1 MIRMPEALASAAMP
15 QIIPAEKADMAN
27 IVL

>member
-1 MIRMPEALASAAMP
+1 MSGMPAALASAAMP
-15 QIIPAEKADMAN
+15 QIMPAEKADMAN